1 MYRFQYLTDFNQRKI
16 TEKDRKVAKM
26 NFHIFDR
33 LLSMDIVSMPVTN
46 PPENNKNNSNEK
58 QDPVNPEQEK
68 NELKMRTKKNSECAK
83 TTVDR
88 LLFQ

>member
-1 MYRFQYLTDFNQRKI
+1 
-16 TEKDRKVAKM
+16 
-26 NFHIFDR
+26 
-33 LLSMDIVSMPVTN
+33 MDIVSMPVTN